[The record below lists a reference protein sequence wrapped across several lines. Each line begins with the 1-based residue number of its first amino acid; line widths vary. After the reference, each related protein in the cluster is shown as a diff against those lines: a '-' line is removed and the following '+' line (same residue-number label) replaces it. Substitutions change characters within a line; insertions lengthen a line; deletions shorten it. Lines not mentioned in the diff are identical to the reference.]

1 MLTIILI
8 LTSMLFQTTMM
19 LFDFNTQSSTAN
31 WQIVDDSVMGGRSNS
46 SITLNKAGLGVF
58 QGTVSLENNG
68 GFSMAQYRFDAKK
81 VNAFTSVCIKL
92 KGDGKSYQFRIKTNV
107 RDSHSYVAS
116 FNTTGKWQTIEI
128 PFESMYPAYR
138 GRTLNMVNYPGE
150 EIEMIAFLI
159 GNKKAESFE
168 LEIDSIVLK

>member
-58 QGTVSLENNG
+58 QGTVSLEI
-68 GFSMAQYRFDAKK
+68 M
-81 VNAFTSVCIKL
+81 VAFQW
-92 KGDGKSYQFRIKTNV
+92 Y
-107 RDSHSYVAS
+107 
-116 FNTTGKWQTIEI
+116 
-128 PFESMYPAYR
+128 
-138 GRTLNMVNYPGE
+138 
-150 EIEMIAFLI
+150 
-159 GNKKAESFE
+159 
-168 LEIDSIVLK
+168 SIVLMPKK